1 MNVRVDKEASNAN
14 DHCFGRGVCEIS
26 FWSRK
31 DSNKG
36 KRKAYGDRNEGCF
49 DDRYWRSHSYDWWNE
64 VGYGVD

>member
-1 MNVRVDKEASNAN
+1 MNVCVDKEASNAN

-36 KRKAYGDRNEGCF
+36 KRTGTK
-49 DDRYWRSHSYDWWNE
+49 
-64 VGYGVD
+64 VVLTTVIGVPILMIGGMKWAMELTE

>member
-1 MNVRVDKEASNAN
+1 MNVCVDKEASNAN

-36 KRKAYGDRNEGCF
+36 KRKAYGDGNEGCF
-49 DDRYWRSHSYDWWNE
+49 DDR
-64 VGYGVD
+64 